1 MRVARLRFGI
11 ILAKHGGALPQMM
24 RPFKFGAG
32 GRIGSGQQW
41 MSWITLQDTVAVIR
55 KVLENRAVNGA
66 VNVVAPQPVRNA
78 DFAQALGRAMHRPAI
93 LPTPAFALKFALGE
107 MAEALLLASQR
118 VAPSRLEQLGHR
130 FSHRELGAAL
140 ASVLAER

>member
-1 MRVARLRFGI
+1 
-11 ILAKHGGALPQMM
+11 
-24 RPFKFGAG
+24 
-32 GRIGSGQQW
+32 
-41 MSWITLQDTVAVIR
+41 
-55 KVLENRAVNGA
+55 

-93 LPTPAFALKFALGE
+93 LPTPAFALEFALGE

-118 VAPSRLEQLGHR
+118 VMPSRLEQLGHR
-130 FSHRELGAAL
+130 FSQRDLGSAL